1 MSAVYKF
8 IGAEISISSANT
20 VSLSKLVRITNT
32 SDAIT
37 VLQLTNGSANTANT
51 TLAPFEVI
59 TIEKTTTD
67 TVAGANLRAAP
78 IAYRN

>member
-20 VSLSKLVRITNT
+20 VSLSKLVRITNV
-32 SDAIT
+32 ANAVT
-37 VLQLTNGSANTANT
+37 VLQLTDGSANTANT
-51 TLAPFEVI
+51 TLVPYEVV
-59 TIEKTTTD
+59 TIEKATTD